1 MEKDVV
7 YRYIGTN
14 GVIDSEIYLPGV
26 ASTKL
31 YRLIADYNKR
41 VTKDGKEYYT
51 VSPLVPEDEL
61 EEWYE
66 K

>member
-1 MEKDVV
+1 MEKDII

-14 GVIDSEIYLPGV
+14 GVIETGIYIPG
-26 ASTKL
+26 ASTTKM
-31 YRLIADYNKR
+31 YRLFADYGKR
-41 VTKDGKEYYT
+41 VTRDGKELFS

-66 K
+66 V

>member
-1 MEKDVV
+1 MEKDII
-7 YRYIGTN
+7 YRYVGTN
-14 GVIDSEIYLPGV
+14 GTIETGVHLPGV
-26 ASTKL
+26 TAMKMYIL
-31 YRLIADYNKR
+31 YADYCKQ

-66 K
+66 E

>member
-1 MEKDVV
+1 MEKEKNQPQS
-7 YRYIGTN
+7 GTN
-14 GVIDSEIYLPGV
+14 GTIETGVHLPGV
-26 ASTKL
+26 TAMKM
-31 YRLIADYNKR
+31 YRLYADYGKR

-66 K
+66 E

>member
-1 MEKDVV
+1 MSKKPIYTGRNCNEKM
-7 YRYIGTN
+7 
-14 GVIDSEIYLPGV
+14 
-26 ASTKL
+26 
-31 YRLIADYNKR
+31 YRLYADYGKR

-66 K
+66 E

>member
-1 MEKDVV
+1 MEKDII

-14 GVIDSEIYLPGV
+14 GILETGINIPG
-26 ASTKL
+26 ATGIKM
-31 YRLIADYNKR
+31 YRLISDYNKR

-51 VSPLVPEDEL
+51 VSPLIPEDEL